1 MVLADSHR
9 IPRAPCYHGNT
20 PTRHQPGSAYR
31 ALTHYGPPSQTV
43 QLPNAT
49 HAPPRQKREHTRPT
63 TPHTQPL
70 PSLTRT
76 RFHHHPLSLATTH
89 GISSPTG
96 TEMFHF
102 PASPLAP
109 YTTSD
114 TSDTPQRVPGL
125 PIRTPSDHSPSAGSP
140 RLIAGHHVLHRPLMP
155 RHPPNAQINTH
166 NTPRAHAHHA
176 HTTEHT
182 TQHNEQ
188 TILAST
194 IQFTTNP
201 PTPPAHPHPTK
212 ARPHRKPDHTGAQPQ
227 TPTACHP
234 IPATRT
240 RQAPRTRTHART
252 RTGSLH
258 HTTLPRK
265 EVIQPHLPVRLPCY
279 DFVPITSPTFDRSP

>member
-1 MVLADSHR
+1 MLHWEHTHAIS
-9 IPRAPCYHGNT
+9 T
-20 PTRHQPGSAYR
+20 PGFTYR
-31 ALTHYGPPSQTV
+31 ALTSSGPPSQTV

-155 RHPPNAQINTH
+155 RHPPNAQKNKH
-166 NTPRAHAHHA
+166 NTQQNTKNKDTRVHYTDHNQPAHHGT
-176 HTTEHT
+176 H
-182 TQHNEQ
+182 QHNRTSRRPTGHTGRTAPEPDSMRPPPH
-188 TILAST
+188 TRCRDRHP
-194 IQFTTNP
+194 NP
-201 PTPPAHPHPTK
+201 PTPIK
-212 ARPHRKPDHTGAQPQ
+212 KNRGGIGA
-227 TPTACHP
+227 CF
-234 IPATRT
+234 
-240 RQAPRTRTHART
+240 PR
-252 RTGSLH
+252 H
-258 HTTLPRK
+258 HK
-265 EVIQPHLPVRLPCY
+265 EP
-279 DFVPITSPTFDRSP
+279 

>member
-1 MVLADSHR
+1 MLHWEHTHAIS
-9 IPRAPCYHGNT
+9 T
-20 PTRHQPGSAYR
+20 PGFTYR
-31 ALTHYGPPSQTV
+31 ALTSSGPPSQTV

-201 PTPPAHPHPTK
+201 PTPP
-212 ARPHRKPDHTGAQPQ
+212 
-227 TPTACHP
+227 
-234 IPATRT
+234 
-240 RQAPRTRTHART
+240 RTRTQPKHDHTESQTTRAHSPRPRQHATPSPPHARDRHPAHAHT
-252 RTGSLH
+252 HAHEPVPYTTQHSLE
-258 HTTLPRK
+258 R
-265 EVIQPHLPVRLPCY
+265 R
-279 DFVPITSPTFDRSP
+279 

>member
-1 MVLADSHR
+1 MLHWEHTHAIS
-9 IPRAPCYHGNT
+9 T
-20 PTRHQPGSAYR
+20 PGFTYR
-31 ALTHYGPPSQTV
+31 ALTSSGPPSQTV

-155 RHPPNAQINTH
+155 RHPPNAQNNKQHKTH
-166 NTPRAHAHHA
+166 
-176 HTTEHT
+176 
-182 TQHNEQ
+182 EQ
-188 TILAST
+188 NKKHFVAEIL
-194 IQFTTNP
+194 Q
-201 PTPPAHPHPTK
+201 
-212 ARPHRKPDHTGAQPQ
+212 
-227 TPTACHP
+227 
-234 IPATRT
+234 
-240 RQAPRTRTHART
+240 
-252 RTGSLH
+252 
-258 HTTLPRK
+258 
-265 EVIQPHLPVRLPCY
+265 
-279 DFVPITSPTFDRSP
+279 

>member
-1 MVLADSHR
+1 MLHWEHTHAIS
-9 IPRAPCYHGNT
+9 T
-20 PTRHQPGSAYR
+20 PGFTYR
-31 ALTHYGPPSQTV
+31 ALTSSGPPSQTV

-166 NTPRAHAHHA
+166 NTPRAHDRTH
-176 HTTEHT
+176 HT
-182 TQHNEQ
+182 TQRTNNTRVHYTVHNQ
-188 TILAST
+188 
-194 IQFTTNP
+194 
-201 PTPPAHPHPTK
+201 PAHTPRAPAPNQSTTTQK
-212 ARPHRKPDHTGAQPQ
+212 ARPHGRTAPDPDSMPPHPRHTHETG
-227 TPTACHP
+227 TPHTH
-234 IPATRT
+234 
-240 RQAPRTRTHART
+240 TRTHTNRFPT
-252 RTGSLH
+252 
-258 HTTLPRK
+258 
-265 EVIQPHLPVRLPCY
+265 PHNTP
-279 DFVPITSPTFDRSP
+279 